1 MLRQRQ
7 DEALDRMQAT
17 KREMRDKVL
26 SGWMQTEKS
35 KAD

>member
-1 MLRQRQ
+1 MLRHRQ
-7 DEALDRMQAT
+7 DEAFDRMQAT

-26 SGWMQTEKS
+26 SGRMQIEKL